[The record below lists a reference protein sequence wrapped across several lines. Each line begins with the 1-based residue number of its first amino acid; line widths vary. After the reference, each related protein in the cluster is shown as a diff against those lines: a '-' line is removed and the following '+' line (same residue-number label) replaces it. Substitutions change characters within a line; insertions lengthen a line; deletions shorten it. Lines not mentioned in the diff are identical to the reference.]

1 MLKICIMKR
10 ICLIMAALLVGLSS
24 MSAKKTKETKSD
36 LVGIWQQVRN
46 IEHGDGKVN
55 IVFNP
60 VLKIIEKDGTFSTMF
75 VNSPQ
80 SAGTIT
86 QKGTFA
92 VQNDSLYS
100 ETVKA
105 HFMPDNHA
113 SRRVLEKC
121 MMLPEGVRR
130 EAMYAKGRYIDIE
143 TYAITEKDYKKIT
156 NR

>member
-1 MLKICIMKR
+1 MV
-10 ICLIMAALLVGLSS
+10 ALLVGMGSV
-24 MSAKKTKETKSD
+24 SAKKSKEVKSD

-46 IEHGDGKVN
+46 IEHEDGKMN
-55 IVFNP
+55 LVFNP
-60 VLKIIEKDGTFSTMF
+60 VLKIIEKDGAFSTMF

-105 HFMPDNHA
+105 HFMP
-113 SRRVLEKC
+113 EKIGIT
-121 MMLPEGVRR
+121 LPIK
-130 EAMYAKGRYIDIE
+130 YHFTDK
-143 TYAITEKDYKKIT
+143 EKDVLILEFENNGGNVVMREMWVRISDKYIRK
-156 NR
+156 

>member
-1 MLKICIMKR
+1 MKR

-86 QKGTFA
+86 QRGTFT
-92 VQNDSLYS
+92 VKNDSLYS

-105 HFMPDNHA
+105 HFMP
-113 SRRVLEKC
+113 EKIGIT
-121 MMLPEGVRR
+121 LPIK
-130 EAMYAKGRYIDIE
+130 YHFTDK
-143 TYAITEKDYKKIT
+143 EKDVLILEFENNGANVVMREMWIRISDKHIRK
-156 NR
+156 